1 MSISHIFIIEN
12 LQTEFKQIN
21 ELYDEI
27 QLMRIKIQEQLLEVK
42 IIYND
47 LIKHNNKKIFMF
59 CLDTFYF
66 QYKVLNIEMDNI
78 NRFISLINNRMYGD
92 YYKLYT
98 IMSTQSSQ
106 YIVDNSANSEIVY
119 NAIVY
124 NPYRELEPFHEYLIT
139 DIQSIHQDII
149 QIINIIYAFYSKKD
163 ADIQKYSIHQIG
175 LSIDSF
181 IHTLKYENKLVD
193 EQIQI
198 YINYISFFH
207 KMQLEYL
214 SKLLNKIQ
222 LFYSE
227 LEEDMLSNVGLSNTD
242 LSNTDLDQ
250 SNSNSVEPTTLFTII
265 NFTNSNPSSEL

>member
-1 MSISHIFIIEN
+1 MSIPHNFIIEN

-27 QLMRIKIQEQLLEVK
+27 QLMRTKIQERLIEVK
-42 IIYND
+42 KIYND

-66 QYKVLNIEMDNI
+66 QYKVLNIEIDNI

-92 YYKLYT
+92 YYKLHT
-98 IMSTQSSQ
+98 IMTTQSSQ
-106 YIVDNSANSEIVY
+106 YIVDNSGNSEIVY
-119 NAIVY
+119 KTIVY

-163 ADIQKYSIHQIG
+163 ADIQNYSIHQIG

-193 EQIQI
+193 EQIQL
-198 YINYISFFH
+198 YINYVSFFH

-222 LFYSE
+222 QFYSE
-227 LEEDMLSNVGLSNTD
+227 LEEDMLSNTSLP
-242 LSNTDLDQ
+242 NTDLDQ
-250 SNSNSVEPTTLFTII
+250 CYSNLVEPTTLFTII
-265 NFTNSNPSSEL
+265 DFTNSPSSEL